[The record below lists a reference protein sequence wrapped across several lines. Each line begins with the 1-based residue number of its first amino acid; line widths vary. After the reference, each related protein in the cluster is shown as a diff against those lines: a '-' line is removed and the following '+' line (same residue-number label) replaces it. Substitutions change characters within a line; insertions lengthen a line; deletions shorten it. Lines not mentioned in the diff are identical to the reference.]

1 MDNTEILKWNQRSK
15 SQKHHFFLPS
25 PSLRALIIGSSNC
38 GKTCLLLKLLLT
50 EKWLDYNDLYIY
62 SNSLHQPEYKLMKIA
77 FRKGYDKGDIRNFL
91 ANSNEDIDKFLKT
104 LPQKFYKPVINS
116 RMFDSSEII
125 PDPRDFNPKRKSLF
139 IFDDIMTEKNQDPA
153 SNFYTRGRHNNC
165 SCIYISQNYHKLP
178 RQTIRTNSN
187 LLILFSIPKKDLRHI
202 YEDIISNDMPW
213 DEFNSFC
220 KDVFNTK
227 YSFVS
232 INKDATIDE
241 GKICKN
247 LNQIYIP
254 RDFYLKKMIVFTK
267 DTQYNQCKREDILND
282 QNQKYINSLKHEL
295 KTGKGLI
302 NTALRYMPEMHLSLP
317 NTVESENIPNGSFQ
331 NTGKYS
337 YCGPGTK
344 VKKRVSEGYQG
355 VNKLDNACK
364 EHDIY
369 YSKYKNTQARNV
381 ADDILASKASQIALN
396 PNLPDYE
403 RKDARLVAGIMGVKS
418 RFGMGIKK
426 KKNTNEEILTNI
438 YYDPKTGYSGID
450 SIARKSGI
458 KRSEGVKWLTQQNV
472 YSLHKPKRH
481 RFKKEEL

>member
-15 SQKHHFFLPS
+15 SQKHHFFLPL

-50 EKWLDYNDLYIY
+50 EKWLNCNDLYIY

-104 LPQKFYKPVINS
+104 LPQKFYMPVINS

-165 SCIYISQNYHKLP
+165 SCIYISQNYHKLH

-187 LLILFSIPKKDLRHI
+187 LLILFSIPEKDLRHI
-202 YEDIISNDMPW
+202 YEDIMSNDMPW

-254 RDFYLKKMIVFTK
+254 RDFYLKK
-267 DTQYNQCKREDILND
+267 
-282 QNQKYINSLKHEL
+282 
-295 KTGKGLI
+295 
-302 NTALRYMPEMHLSLP
+302 
-317 NTVESENIPNGSFQ
+317 
-331 NTGKYS
+331 
-337 YCGPGTK
+337 
-344 VKKRVSEGYQG
+344 
-355 VNKLDNACK
+355 
-364 EHDIY
+364 
-369 YSKYKNTQARNV
+369 
-381 ADDILASKASQIALN
+381 
-396 PNLPDYE
+396 
-403 RKDARLVAGIMGVKS
+403 
-418 RFGMGIKK
+418 
-426 KKNTNEEILTNI
+426 
-438 YYDPKTGYSGID
+438 
-450 SIARKSGI
+450 
-458 KRSEGVKWLTQQNV
+458 
-472 YSLHKPKRH
+472 
-481 RFKKEEL
+481 